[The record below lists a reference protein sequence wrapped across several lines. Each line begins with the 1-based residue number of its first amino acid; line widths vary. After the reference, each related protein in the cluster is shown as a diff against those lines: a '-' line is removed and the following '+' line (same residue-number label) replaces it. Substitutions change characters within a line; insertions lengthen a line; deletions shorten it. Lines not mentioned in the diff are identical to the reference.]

1 VYASDSAS
9 RNNDSS
15 KKQNKTKQKAKNEKK
30 KEIRKKNPLLTWKQ
44 EQNKKNDFKN
54 HSIQNKA

>member
-1 VYASDSAS
+1 MQVTVLPGIMIVQ
-9 RNNDSS
+9 
-15 KKQNKTKQKAKNEKK
+15 KNKTKQNKKQKTKKK